1 MATDIRDVFED
12 TTVLGGKYVTL
23 LLCAAMIDSIFED
36 GEAEDLVR
44 ILNER
49 AEALGDRYE
58 QILKGVCDD
67 SREASDRL
75 SQGEGIRA

>member
-12 TTVLGGKYVTL
+12 TTILGGKYVTL

-67 SREASDRL
+67 SRGRIPQDSLQEDR
-75 SQGEGIRA
+75 GA

>member
-1 MATDIRDVFED
+1 MATDLRDVFED
-12 TTVLGGKYVTL
+12 TTILGGKYVTL
-23 LLCAAMIDSIFED
+23 LLCAAMIDSIVED

-58 QILKGVCDD
+58 EILKGVCDD
-67 SREASDRL
+67 SRGRIPQAPLQEDR
-75 SQGEGIRA
+75 GA